1 MGKKYYKNARKG
13 LDCPEQSL
21 FIRPM
26 FSKINLA
33 LGTALVGIALC
44 CFVESSLAQ
53 EALTAPAT
61 SSDNDDVD
69 DNDADDKDDRSHR
82 RRPGRSGSVVNTDS
96 ALLANGVE
104 KLSLAQ
110 TSVTEAT
117 EAESIVV
124 TGSFDIYPVE
134 YPALPPVEGTRIN
147 AGKKTS
153 FVKPEEFPVFP
164 NNDYRDVMAT
174 TPGIIVSE
182 EPSSPIINFGYRG
195 LDSQRSEFMQVLK
208 DGISLKNEQFGF
220 PETHYTPILDAVE
233 RIELIRAGAA
243 LQFGPQPGGALNFI
257 MKMPRQDA
265 PFHFVTRNVFGSD
278 EYYRDYTAIDGTVGA
293 LGYYLYY
300 DHRQIEG
307 FREANSDYDLNAG
320 SARLVWDV
328 TDDSRFILTLDAY
341 DEEHGE
347 PGGLRRL
354 EAVNPPNSVFYED
367 DRNASTRFFDRF
379 RLERYYATLEYQ
391 KIFSERTQI
400 DIKAFGGY
408 LTRWSKRQRG
418 GGFGTLPSGPDADTN
433 SIQLRAAYTEGLD
446 ARVRHDYDLLS
457 DVSTFA
463 GGIYF
468 YHALQDRRDERGQ
481 TPDAENGML
490 RNLNTGETWDGAIF
504 AENRFHFGRLSIVPG
519 MRLEFLN
526 QSLVEDFNFAKSHAE
541 PPEPVASQSDFFF
554 VPLFGLGLGYVL
566 IEGEHVVAPPPVAG
580 GKGVETKNPVA
591 TVVIATA
598 PPRVELYGTVSQA
611 YRPLTYAE
619 VVPTGASTVVNG
631 DLKEGNS
638 LQFELGLRGKPL
650 PYLNFD
656 VGGFYFTF
664 DDQVGEISLPNG
676 LTSTGN
682 VGDAC
687 YMGFEAATELD
698 LLSLINGG
706 SPTAYGNFLLYGN
719 ITLLDAEFTSGPNKG
734 NTPIYAPDYQIK
746 TGGIY
751 RYKDIVKVG
760 LLGTV
765 VANESGDANNSFERA
780 IPAYNVWDLTA
791 EVKFWNGRLGV
802 FAGIRNLFDEDYW
815 GEVRDEGIVPAYRR
829 NYYGGFEVFF

>member
-1 MGKKYYKNARKG
+1 
-13 LDCPEQSL
+13 
-21 FIRPM
+21 M
-26 FSKINLA
+26 FSKISLA
-33 LGTALVGIALC
+33 LETALVGIALC

-53 EALTAPAT
+53 EALATPAT
-61 SSDNDDVD
+61 ACENDDVD
-69 DNDADDKDDRSHR
+69 EDDAGGKDDKSPR
-82 RRPGRSGSVVNTDS
+82 RYPRRSGSVVNADS

-104 KLSLAQ
+104 RLSLAI

-117 EAESIVV
+117 EAESVVV
-124 TGSFDIYPVE
+124 TGSFDIDPVE

-147 AGKKTS
+147 SGKKTS
-153 FVKPEEFPVFP
+153 FVKPEEFPAVSD
-164 NNDYRDVMAT
+164 NDYREVMAT

-208 DGISLKNEQFGF
+208 DGVSIKNEQFGF

-233 RIELIRAGAA
+233 RIEFVRAGAA

-278 EYYRDYTAIDGTVGA
+278 EFYRNYTAVDGTVGA

-300 DHRQIEG
+300 DHRQREG

-320 SARLVWDV
+320 SGRLVWDV

-347 PGGLRRL
+347 PGGLRRR

-367 DRNASTRFFDRF
+367 DRNASIRFFDRF
-379 RLERYYATLEYQ
+379 ELKRYYATLEYQ
-391 KIFSERTQI
+391 KMFSQQTQL

-408 LTRWSKRQRG
+408 LSRWSKRQRG
-418 GGFGTLPSGPDADTN
+418 GAFGTLPSGPDADTN
-433 SIQLRAAYTEGLD
+433 SIQLREAYTEGVD
-446 ARVRHDYDLLS
+446 ARLRHDYNLFG

-463 GGIYF
+463 GGAYF

-481 TPDAENGML
+481 TPGADTGTL

-526 QSLVEDFNFAKSHAE
+526 QSLNEQLNVAKAGNGE
-541 PPEPVASQSDFFF
+541 PLASQSDFSF
-554 VPLFGLGLGYVL
+554 VPLFGLGLSYVL
-566 IEGEHVVAPPPVAG
+566 IEGQQIVPPSPAAG
-580 GKGVETKNPVA
+580 GKGSETKNPPAPMV
-591 TVVIATA
+591 TIGG
-598 PPRVELYGTVSQA
+598 PPRAEIYGTVSQA
-611 YRPLTYAE
+611 YRPLTYGE
-619 VVPTGASTVVNG
+619 LVPTGTSTVVNG

-638 LQFELGLRGKPL
+638 LQFELGVRGKPL

-656 VGGFYFTF
+656 LGGFYFTF
-664 DDQVGEISLPNG
+664 DDQVGDISLPDG
-676 LTSTGN
+676 FTSTGN
-682 VGDAC
+682 VGDAR
-687 YMGFEAATELD
+687 YMGFEAASEFDVLG
-698 LLSLINGG
+698 LVNGG
-706 SPTAYGNFLLYGN
+706 AQTPWGTLSIYGNV
-719 ITLLDAEFTSGPNKG
+719 TLLDAEFTSGPNKG
-734 NTPIYAPDYQIK
+734 MTPTYAPDYQIK

-751 RYKDIVKVG
+751 RYKEIVKVG
-760 LLGTV
+760 FLGTI
-765 VANESGDANNSFERA
+765 VANHFGDANNTFERA

-802 FAGIRNLFDEDYW
+802 FAGIRNLFDKDYW
-815 GEVRDEGIVPAYRR
+815 GEVREEGIVPAYRR